1 MTFKYQSGSIFN
13 SNCSTLIDAVNCL
26 GVKGAGLAL
35 QFRERYSQ
43 SYLEYRGVCSKGLL
57 KPGDIL
63 LSQDQGVSI
72 VHFATKGDWRNPS
85 QLEWVESGLV
95 NLVNLIHSEEITSIA
110 IPKLGCGLGGLE
122 WSDVRPL
129 ILNAVSKCPQCHFE
143 IYGEAPASTLARR
156 VPIPIRRK

>member
-13 SNCSTLIDAVNCL
+13 SDCSTLVDAVNCL
-26 GVKGAGLAL
+26 GIKEAGLAL
-35 QFRERYSQ
+35 QFRERYPQ
-43 SYLEYRGVCSKGLL
+43 SYLEYREHCSKGLL
-57 KPGDIL
+57 KPGGIL

-72 VHFATKGDWRNPS
+72 VHFSTKDDWRNPS
-85 QLEWVESGLV
+85 ALEWIEKGLI
-95 NLVNLIHSEEITSIA
+95 NLVNLIEVEGIISIA

-129 ILNAVSKCPQCHFE
+129 ILKAVSKCPQCHFE
-143 IYGEAPASTLARR
+143 IYGEAPASTVARR